1 MKKVLYP
8 ILVIVLFLVVQS
20 FAGIGVAIFGIIK
33 DPDFFHQMNGGDP
46 NQIINKLFSDDSLA
60 WALIISDIVIVGI
73 IALLKMIN
81 WKTVLN
87 FRMIEW
93 KWGSIGIMA
102 AVFGIFVLDI
112 MAEWFQLPNEME
124 GVFNNLSN
132 SLVGAL
138 SIAIL
143 GPIAE
148 EFIFREG
155 ILGYMLRSGM
165 NKWVAIMASAL
176 VFGIIH
182 LNPAQV
188 PFAAGIGFIFG
199 IIYYRTGNIVITSIL
214 HILNNSVAV
223 WHMYSRGDSAKDF
236 SLTEILGTADIAAV
250 IICGFLCISQL
261 TKFWKYY
268 QTRQEFNFYSAT
280 NEISL
285 IVEQPT
291 NEINLLTEQT
301 TDDINLNSQNNEA
314 VL

>member
-165 NKWVAIMASAL
+165 NKWVAITASAL

-214 HILNNSVAV
+214 HILNNSTAV
-223 WHMYSRGDSAKDF
+223 LLMVLQGEEAEDTKLGDLLGGPVM
-236 SLTEILGTADIAAV
+236 SLAICIPLLAV
-250 IICGFLCISQL
+250 GVNCLRV
-261 TKFWKYY
+261 FWKESR
-268 QTRQEFNFYSAT
+268 TEHFPT
-280 NEISL
+280 P
-285 IVEQPT
+285 QP
-291 NEINLLTEQT
+291 EQT
-301 TDDINLNSQNNEA
+301 ETILITQETETTNQNLINDET

>member
-176 VFGIIH
+176 
-182 LNPAQV
+182 
-188 PFAAGIGFIFG
+188 
-199 IIYYRTGNIVITSIL
+199 
-214 HILNNSVAV
+214 
-223 WHMYSRGDSAKDF
+223 
-236 SLTEILGTADIAAV
+236 
-250 IICGFLCISQL
+250 
-261 TKFWKYY
+261 
-268 QTRQEFNFYSAT
+268 
-280 NEISL
+280 
-285 IVEQPT
+285 
-291 NEINLLTEQT
+291 
-301 TDDINLNSQNNEA
+301 
-314 VL
+314 